1 MNNILERCCGLDVHK
16 DSVVACSMI
25 GSGNNVK
32 KEIRKFGTMT
42 EDIRALADWLKQLEI
57 KDVVVESTGVYWK
70 PIFNIFEEDF
80 DVTLANAAHVK
91 NIPGR
96 KTDVKDSEWLCSLLK
111 HGLVKKSFI
120 PPIDIRH
127 LRELTRYRKSLIQ
140 QRSAEKNRVI
150 KLLESANI
158 KLASV
163 LSDVYGFVGWQIIQ
177 ALAKGIR
184 DPKKLV
190 AQVPKR
196 PNVKASKKEFLKA
209 LEGTLTDR
217 QVKLLALIVQSII
230 EQEKHIANV
239 EQQMFDVL
247 KHYEAEVDLLK
258 SIPGVGEVVAATIIA
273 EIGTNMDQFPSEL
286 HIASWAGL
294 SPRNNESAGIKKNT
308 RICPGNKNLKTALV
322 EAAWAASRTKGT
334 FIKSAYQRFK
344 KRIGAKRGLIA
355 IARKILVSVY
365 LMLKQKVKYRELGE
379 NYVSTFNQSKRADY
393 YKKQLAQLGFEV
405 VLTPKN
411 A

>member
-1 MNNILERCCGLDVHK
+1 MRIVGLGKNKPTTFIQRIYMLMNNILERCCGLDVHK

-239 EQQMFDVL
+239 EQQCLTYSNIM
-247 KHYEAEVDLLK
+247 
-258 SIPGVGEVVAATIIA
+258 
-273 EIGTNMDQFPSEL
+273 
-286 HIASWAGL
+286 
-294 SPRNNESAGIKKNT
+294 
-308 RICPGNKNLKTALV
+308 
-322 EAAWAASRTKGT
+322 
-334 FIKSAYQRFK
+334 
-344 KRIGAKRGLIA
+344 
-355 IARKILVSVY
+355 
-365 LMLKQKVKYRELGE
+365 KQKLI
-379 NYVSTFNQSKRADY
+379 F
-393 YKKQLAQLGFEV
+393 
-405 VLTPKN
+405 
-411 A
+411 